1 MRQHSWAFVWSLPVF
16 MLVFGLVVRWM
27 INASKKT
34 QAIRLKIRD
43 LSDLEVLLVMAA
55 IPTAVLSV
63 LVVIF
68 LFRLALF
75 GV

>member
-1 MRQHSWAFVWSLPVF
+1 MRQHSWAFVWFLP
-16 MLVFGLVVRWM
+16 LFGLACGLAVLLM
-27 INASKKT
+27 INASRKT
-34 QAIRLKIRD
+34 RAIRLKIRD

-55 IPTAVLSV
+55 IPAAVLSV
-63 LVVIF
+63 LAVIF